1 VAAWLGGELRTA
13 LSNLLFK
20 AVSLSLEKV
29 SRLVLVVVAA
39 RVLGQ
44 TIFGRFQFAA
54 TVTTLLALGT
64 DLGLGIW
71 TTRALARHR
80 GPSAIVGTGLWVR
93 TLTAAPYA
101 VVTVAVALAVGPGD
115 IRSAILLLGICALV
129 DGFVD
134 HFGAVIRGYER
145 FADETRLNVTRA
157 LLVALFGLGALW
169 LGRSLVWLAAGMTAA
184 SLASGGYGLWIIRRR
199 YRLLTPFNGRTAD
212 RALARVALREAL
224 PIWLAG
230 LLSFAYFKGDT
241 VLLRLLVGDAELG
254 AYSGAYKIFE
264 GSMLLPNIL
273 LTAIFPL
280 LARVHGDRERQRR
293 WEVSIVAVLLGLG
306 LLVGATCFLASAQII
321 NVAFG
326 AGFARAAPSLRLL
339 SWGIPL
345 LYLNFGLIY
354 FLIARDLGRRNLV
367 SAALMLVVNVS
378 LNLFMI
384 PRWGGRG
391 AALTTV
397 VTEALL
403 SILCLTWLA
412 AKRAQTLPAQAARDP
427 GLR

>member
-1 VAAWLGGELRTA
+1 VAAWLGGDLRTA

-29 SRLVLVVVAA
+29 SRFVLVVVAA

-71 TTRALARHR
+71 STRALARQR
-80 GPSAIVGTGLWVR
+80 GQSAIVGTGLWVR
-93 TLTAAPYA
+93 TLAAAPYA

-115 IRSAILLLGICALV
+115 TRNAILLLGICALV

-157 LLVALFGLGALW
+157 LLVAVLGLGALW
-169 LGRSLVWLAAGMTAA
+169 LGRSLMWLAAGMTAA
-184 SLASGGYGLWIIRRR
+184 TLASATYGLWIIRGR
-199 YRLLTPFNGRTAD
+199 YRLLAPVDGRSVD

-230 LLSFAYFKGDT
+230 LLSFLYFKGDT
-241 VLLRLLVGDAELG
+241 VLLRLLAGDAELG

-273 LTAIFPL
+273 LSASFPL

-293 WEVSIVAVLLGLG
+293 WETSIVVVLLGLG
-306 LLVGATCFLASAQII
+306 LMVGATCFLGSTHII
-321 NVAFG
+321 NFAFG
-326 AGFARAAPSLRLL
+326 AGFARAVPSLRLL

-354 FLIARDLGRRNLV
+354 FLIARDLGRKNLV
-367 SAALMLVVNVS
+367 FAALMLVVNVS
-378 LNLFMI
+378 LNLFTI

-391 AALTTV
+391 AAVATV
-397 VTEALL
+397 VTEGVL
-403 SILCLTWLA
+403 SIFCLA
-412 AKRAQTLPAQAARDP
+412 S
-427 GLR
+427 LRSPDSK